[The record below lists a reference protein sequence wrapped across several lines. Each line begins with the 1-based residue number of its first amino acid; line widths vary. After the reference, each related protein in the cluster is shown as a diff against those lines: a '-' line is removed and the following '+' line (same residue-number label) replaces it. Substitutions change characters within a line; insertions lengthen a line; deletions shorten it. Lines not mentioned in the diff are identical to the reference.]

1 MTSLC
6 VFHWLITGAVGLPLQ
21 IHDTSIT
28 FVTCHLP
35 SDSKGKSKLSKRN
48 ASAHAVLKG
57 LILAPEDV
65 GFDLHLQHD
74 HVMVF
79 GGTLIR
85 YSGLTLQFFESAV
98 LH

>member
-1 MTSLC
+1 M
-6 VFHWLITGAVGLPLQ
+6 GLPLQ

-48 ASAHAVLKG
+48 ASAHSILKE

-74 HVMVF
+74 HVLVF
-79 GGTLIR
+79 GGN
-85 YSGLTLQFFESAV
+85 GLCNRFMMIHFE
-98 LH
+98 